1 MQQPAST
8 TAAGALR
15 ADRACG
21 TPCTADLCART
32 NAFCEAIR
40 LTQLGA
46 RAGLV
51 AQLTG
56 IEKAAANRLYRQ
68 IRGRSS
74 PSGLLPFT
82 DAWYL
87 KDERRLLQTSIV
99 WHLSQRLAHPELS
112 PAGRLLE
119 VYGAY
124 RWLVPAPLLDITRVA
139 FVRQLVAM
147 LDWQEQT
154 CRTCATRYLVPAGSL
169 GALCFGCRRF
179 AQQRCR
185 ACGTPLPR
193 QPPGRTR
200 ELCTRC
206 LRAQPLAAS
215 RRCPA

>member
-1 MQQPAST
+1 MQQPAS
-8 TAAGALR
+8 APAPGAPC
-15 ADRACG
+15 ADRAWEARC
-21 TPCTADLCART
+21 AVDLCART
-32 NAFCEAIR
+32 AASCEAIR

-51 AQLTG
+51 AHLTG
-56 IEKAAANRLYRQ
+56 LAKAAANRLYRQ
-68 IRGRSS
+68 IHGRSS

-99 WHLSQRLAHPELS
+99 WHLSSRLARLDLS

-119 VYGAY
+119 VHAAY
-124 RWLVPAPLLDITRVA
+124 RWFVPEPLLDITRVA
-139 FVRQLVAM
+139 FVPQLVAM

-154 CRTCATRYLVPAGSL
+154 CRTCVIRYLVPSGSL

-185 ACGTPLPR
+185 ACGAPLPR
-193 QPPGRTR
+193 QPLGRTL
-200 ELCTRC
+200 ELCARC
-206 LRAQPLAAS
+206 H
-215 RRCPA
+215 